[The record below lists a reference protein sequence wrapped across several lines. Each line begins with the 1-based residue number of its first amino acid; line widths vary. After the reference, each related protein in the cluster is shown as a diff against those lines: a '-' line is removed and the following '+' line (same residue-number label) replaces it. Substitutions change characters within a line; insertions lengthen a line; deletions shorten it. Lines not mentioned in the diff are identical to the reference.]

1 MYSRVHWDN
10 EVYLTVK
17 SDSDYLIIIHNKYDL
32 PQSGFLHPS
41 INIDDDWMSNQKLI
55 IRNKKISK
63 QSTKL
68 RPCQKFWQRT
78 CQEIERQE
86 KIAKEYNCSV
96 PIYYTGEHLTK
107 VTKSITSVTC
117 KNHTV

>member
-1 MYSRVHWDN
+1 MIWYQIDWF
-10 EVYLTVK
+10 EL
-17 SDSDYLIIIHNKYDL
+17 LI
-32 PQSGFLHPS
+32 
-41 INIDDDWMSNQKLI
+41 DDWMSNQKLI

-117 KNHTV
+117 NSLIWKKNTLVHFGLWRNRAIRIINSTIFPPF